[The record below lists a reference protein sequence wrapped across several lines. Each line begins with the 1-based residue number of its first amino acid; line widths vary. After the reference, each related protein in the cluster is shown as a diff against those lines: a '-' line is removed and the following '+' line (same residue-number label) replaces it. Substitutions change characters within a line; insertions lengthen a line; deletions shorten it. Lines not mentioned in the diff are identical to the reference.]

1 VVQRAKHTFCKAWL
15 AILTLWLAGA
25 APAVAFDDGTPVRAV
40 ASFSILADLVRQV
53 GGPHVAVAT
62 LVGPDSD
69 AHGFSPSP
77 ADARKLAQADIVFVN
92 GLGLEGWLDRL
103 IRASGTRAPVVIA
116 SAGVRPIPAQDEHAR
131 DEQGQG
137 VQGESVQ
144 GQGEHAP
151 GGSGHG
157 DHVADP
163 HAWQSV
169 ANARIYVA
177 NIRDGL
183 AKVDPAHAAAYRDA
197 AAVYLAKLDDLDR
210 DVRTALDRI
219 PPENRRIIT
228 THDAFGYFAASYGLR
243 FIAPQGVST
252 DSEASPRDVA
262 AIIRQIRRDR
272 VPAVFLENIS
282 DPRQM
287 ELIARDSGARIGG
300 KVYTDALS
308 GPDGPASTYLDM
320 MRTNVRAFAAAL
332 MPG

>member
-1 VVQRAKHTFCKAWL
+1 
-15 AILTLWLAGA
+15 
-25 APAVAFDDGTPVRAV
+25 
-40 ASFSILADLVRQV
+40 
-53 GGPHVAVAT
+53 
-62 LVGPDSD
+62 
-69 AHGFSPSP
+69 
-77 ADARKLAQADIVFVN
+77 
-92 GLGLEGWLDRL
+92 
-103 IRASGTRAPVVIA
+103 
-116 SAGVRPIPAQDEHAR
+116 
-131 DEQGQG
+131 
-137 VQGESVQ
+137 
-144 GQGEHAP
+144 
-151 GGSGHG
+151 
-157 DHVADP
+157 VADP

-183 AKVDPAHAAAYRDA
+183 AKVDPAHAAAYRNA